1 MRTFE
6 IKFKTENIEKNFTI
20 KAKGQ
25 NEAFIEVLKKYTNKD
40 GKVPSFKAS
49 IKPLSGDINE

>member
-6 IKFKTENIEKNFTI
+6 IKFKTENIEKTFII

-49 IKPLSGDINE
+49 IKPL

>member
-6 IKFKTENIEKNFTI
+6 IKFKTENIEKIFII
-20 KAKGQ
+20 KAKEQ
-25 NEAFIEVLKKYTNKD
+25 NEAFIKVLKKYTNKD

-49 IKPLSGDINE
+49 IKPLLGDINE